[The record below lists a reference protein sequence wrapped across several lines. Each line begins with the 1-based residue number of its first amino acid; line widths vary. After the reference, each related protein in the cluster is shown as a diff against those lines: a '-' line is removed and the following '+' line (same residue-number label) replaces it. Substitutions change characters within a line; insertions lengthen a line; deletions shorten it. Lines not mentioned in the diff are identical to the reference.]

1 MRNVT
6 NQHTAATMPEQMP
19 FAGLGFAMDS
29 VRTAAQGMSLIPHDH
44 GGRPERCPAA
54 PDAWTRPAGYR
65 LLVTLG
71 REIRGR

>member
-1 MRNVT
+1 
-6 NQHTAATMPEQMP
+6 MPEQTP

-29 VRTAAQGMSLIPHDH
+29 VRTAAQGMTLIPHSH
-44 GGRPERCPAA
+44 GDCPGERPAA
-54 PDAWTRPAGYR
+54 TDAGKRPAGYR